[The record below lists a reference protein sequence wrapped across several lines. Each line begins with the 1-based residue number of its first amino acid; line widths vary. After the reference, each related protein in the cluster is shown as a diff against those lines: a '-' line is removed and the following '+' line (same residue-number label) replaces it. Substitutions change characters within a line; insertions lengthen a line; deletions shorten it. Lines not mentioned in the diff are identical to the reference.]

1 MSHPDLEGVD
11 SWVASMAEDPG
22 SLDLLRH
29 LLDCPSCAARVQD
42 RLNAPSASE
51 PHGSSID
58 YSQIWSRVLDRAR
71 SAEARARR
79 VRGQALDRVEEL
91 LATPPA
97 SRLER
102 VRRERRFAHR
112 AIAEQALATI
122 RSQPERMEDLA
133 RIALAITEGLPE
145 RRHLTAV
152 RVSLLASARCHLAE
166 ALRAEGLLDRAESE
180 LEKVAL
186 PTELSDALER
196 ARYCRVLGAVRRD
209 RGRLDEALALFGRA
223 VDLYEDLSEVEALA
237 EVRLALGSLYLEL
250 FDARRARAVFESV
263 LHEPQQIS
271 RAHIARAIQGRVL
284 ALLLAD
290 GTESALSALD
300 EVAASC
306 PWEPESTEALS
317 LLALRGRVELSAGH
331 TEAARDAL
339 TRALQGL
346 SQCGAALEAA
356 HAGAALALLYL
367 RQNESPKERLD
378 LADLLDMLSTSGV
391 PFEVE
396 LSLVGLRNGLRQGS
410 LPPRRLRHLL
420 AAIEHYRDIDPS
432 RYFSLRRNMIH

>member
-1 MSHPDLEGVD
+1 
-11 SWVASMAEDPG
+11 
-22 SLDLLRH
+22 
-29 LLDCPSCAARVQD
+29 
-42 RLNAPSASE
+42 
-51 PHGSSID
+51 
-58 YSQIWSRVLDRAR
+58 
-71 SAEARARR
+71 
-79 VRGQALDRVEEL
+79 
-91 LATPPA
+91 
-97 SRLER
+97 
-102 VRRERRFAHR
+102 
-112 AIAEQALATI
+112 
-122 RSQPERMEDLA
+122 MEDLA

-271 RAHIARAIQGRVL
+271 RAHIARANQGRVL

-306 PWEPESTEALS
+306 PWEPE
-317 LLALRGRVELSAGH
+317 
-331 TEAARDAL
+331 
-339 TRALQGL
+339 
-346 SQCGAALEAA
+346 
-356 HAGAALALLYL
+356 
-367 RQNESPKERLD
+367 
-378 LADLLDMLSTSGV
+378 
-391 PFEVE
+391 
-396 LSLVGLRNGLRQGS
+396 
-410 LPPRRLRHLL
+410 
-420 AAIEHYRDIDPS
+420 
-432 RYFSLRRNMIH
+432 